1 MSFQTIGIIVKPESH
16 DVGDILSSVLTY
28 LQGRQR
34 RIIVDHSAA
43 GYRRQIDQ
51 HHLELHDRDTL
62 GEQCDMVITL
72 GGDGT
77 ILGAAR
83 SLAHRNVPVLG
94 INIGRLGFLAD
105 VSPAN
110 FEQVLDEVFAGNYQ
124 RDERYLFHARVERQG
139 ETVFS
144 ADALNDVV
152 VHVRNVARMI
162 EFETRI
168 DGQFVNHQ
176 RADGIIVTTPTG
188 STAYA
193 VSSGGPILHAN
204 LEAMA
209 LVPICPHT
217 LSSRPLVVR
226 SDCQVEVRIC
236 HTRQAIAQVTC
247 DGQMSFDLQDDDR
260 LRIRRKEHS
269 TTLLHPNDHSY
280 YEILRAKLRWSETV
294 ENR

>member
-1 MSFQTIGIIVKPESH
+1 MSFRTIGIIVKPESD
-16 DVGDILSSVLTY
+16 DVGDILSAVVRYLKQRDVTVLPDNSACCY
-28 LQGRQR
+28 SELLQ
-34 RIIVDHSAA
+34 
-43 GYRRQIDQ
+43 Q
-51 HHLELHDRDTL
+51 HQLTTHDRDII
-62 GEQCDMVITL
+62 GERCDMVITL

-83 SLAHRNVPVLG
+83 SLANKNVPVLG

-105 VSPAN
+105 VSPDE
-110 FEQVLDEVFAGNYQ
+110 FEQVLDDVFDGNYQ
-124 RDERYLFHARVERQG
+124 RDERYLFYAEVYRNDEV
-139 ETVFS
+139 VFS

-176 RADGIIVTTPTG
+176 RADGLIVTTPTG

-209 LVPICPHT
+209 IVPICPHT

-226 SDCQVEVRIC
+226 SDAKVEVKIC

-247 DGQMSFDLQDDDR
+247 DGQMSFDMEDNDR
-260 LRIRRKEHS
+260 LHIRRKAHT
-269 TTLLHPNDHSY
+269 TTLLHPNNHNY
-280 YEILRAKLRWSETV
+280 YEILRAKLRWSEHL
-294 ENR
+294 EA

>member
-1 MSFQTIGIIVKPESH
+1 MSFQTIGIIVKPGSD
-16 DVGDILSSVLTY
+16 DVGSILSSVIAY
-28 LQGRQR
+28 LQQRQR
-34 RIIVDHSAA
+34 DILVDHSAA
-43 GYRRQIDQ
+43 CYPQPLRAHGLD
-51 HHLELHDRDTL
+51 LHPRETL
-62 GEQCDMVITL
+62 AGRCDMVITL

-83 SLAHRNVPVLG
+83 SLANHDVPVLG

-105 VSPAN
+105 VSPSD
-110 FEQVLDEVFAGNYQ
+110 FEQVLDEIFTGDYQ
-124 RDERYLFHARVERQG
+124 RDERYLFHADVYRRDAL
-139 ETVFS
+139 VFS

-204 LEAMA
+204 LDAMA

-226 SDCQVEVRIC
+226 ADSEVEIRIC
-236 HTRQAIAQVTC
+236 HTRQAIAQITC
-247 DGQMSFDLQDDDR
+247 DGQMSFDMEDDDR
-260 LRIRRKEHS
+260 LHIRRKAH
-269 TTLLHPNDHSY
+269 TAILLHPNNHSY
-280 YEILRAKLRWSETV
+280 YEILRAKLRWSEV
-294 ENR
+294 V

>member
-1 MSFQTIGIIVKPESH
+1 MSFRTIGIIVKPESQ
-16 DVGDILSSVLTY
+16 DAGDILSSVIAY
-28 LQGRQR
+28 LQTRDVR
-34 RIIVDHSAA
+34 VLVDSSAA
-43 GYRRQIDQ
+43 CYQPVLQ
-51 HHLELHDRDTL
+51 PHALQLHEREQL
-62 GEQCDMVITL
+62 GAHCDMVITL

-83 SLAHRNVPVLG
+83 SMADKDVPVLG

-105 VSPAN
+105 VSPDA
-110 FEQVLDEVFAGNYQ
+110 FEQVLDDVFDGNYQ
-124 RDERYLFHARVERQG
+124 RDERYLFSAEVHRHDKV
-139 ETVFS
+139 VFS

-176 RADGIIVTTPTG
+176 RADGLIVTTPTG

-204 LEAMA
+204 LDAMA

-217 LSSRPLVVR
+217 LSSRPLVVG
-226 SDCQVEVRIC
+226 SDARVEVKIC

-247 DGQMSFDLQDDDR
+247 DGQMSFDLEDDDR
-260 LRIRRKEHS
+260 LHIRRKAHT
-269 TTLLHPNDHSY
+269 TTLLHPNNHSY
-280 YEILRAKLRWSETV
+280 YEILRAKLRWSEHL
-294 ENR
+294 EA